1 MSDIYFAFY
10 LAEKFSPD
18 HPIEFED
25 DRASKEAGILLT
37 ILNILSSN

>member
-1 MSDIYFAFY
+1 MHTCMRDIYAAFY

-18 HPIEFED
+18 RPMEFED

-37 ILNILSSN
+37 IIY